1 MNIRKYSL
9 DFILNGD
16 FENNNFYICCLVKYF
31 YLRLCKCVYI
41 YAYTYFLDDKI
52 WNLFEIMIVI
62 KI

>member
-41 YAYTYFLDDKI
+41 CI
-52 WNLFEIMIVI
+52 SWMIRSEIYL
-62 KI
+62 K